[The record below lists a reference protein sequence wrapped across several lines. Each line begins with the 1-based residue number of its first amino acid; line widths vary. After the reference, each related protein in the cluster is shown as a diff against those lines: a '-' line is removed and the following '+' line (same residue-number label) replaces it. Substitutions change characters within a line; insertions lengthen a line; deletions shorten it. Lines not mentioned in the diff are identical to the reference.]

1 MNEKQYVDAVMGKI
15 TCSRRRK
22 QEFQKQRLADIRLR
36 LEEGEELKEIFSQ
49 MGTAKEVAAAFQE
62 TVPPEEQKRCVRT
75 RITTITVCV
84 VAGLL
89 FLVAAVYWM
98 LPKMQPIEESRYFDK
113 EEVEAMMKTT
123 IEQFD
128 DEDWQTLQ
136 EQAIPEMQKFLTKE
150 GIAEIKGTITEE
162 WGERKEFGAVYLT
175 ELVQEN
181 ISYVVGEITVT
192 YEKVSVIYRLTYDR
206 EMKLAGFYVR

>member
-1 MNEKQYVDAVMGKI
+1 M
-15 TCSRRRK
+15 
-22 QEFQKQRLADIRLR
+22 
-36 LEEGEELKEIFSQ
+36 
-49 MGTAKEVAAAFQE
+49 
-62 TVPPEEQKRCVRT
+62 
-75 RITTITVCV
+75 
-84 VAGLL
+84 

-98 LPKMQPIEESRYFDK
+98 LPKMQTIEESRYFDK